1 MPGKGLVDDG
11 SHPDL
16 ASIRPRKPPV
26 SATKILWGQIT
37 VVLLIVLLDMGG
49 DAVDS
54 MAIRLSA

>member
-1 MPGKGLVDDG
+1 MTALT
-11 SHPDL
+11 PDL